1 MPKLKLDRFRRIYKS
16 LKTPWKPLN
25 WIILGYLIGIEQEY
39 INIRTKQTVDEAI
52 SNYKKEVL
60 DEVKKPTVVMK
71 KTDDGWEMSIG
82 EVDKKWHKFL

>member
-25 WIILGYLIGIEQEY
+25 WIILGYLMGIEQQY
-39 INIRTKQTVDEAI
+39 ISIRTKQTVDEAI
-52 SNYKKEVL
+52 NNYKKEVL

-82 EVDKKWHKFL
+82 EVDKK

>member
-1 MPKLKLDRFRRIYKS
+1 MPKLKLERFRRIYKS

-25 WIILGYLIGIEQEY
+25 WIILGYLMGIEQQY
-39 INIRTKQTVDEAI
+39 ISIRTKQTVDEAI
-52 SNYKKEVL
+52 NNYKKQVL

-82 EVDKKWHKFL
+82 QVDKK